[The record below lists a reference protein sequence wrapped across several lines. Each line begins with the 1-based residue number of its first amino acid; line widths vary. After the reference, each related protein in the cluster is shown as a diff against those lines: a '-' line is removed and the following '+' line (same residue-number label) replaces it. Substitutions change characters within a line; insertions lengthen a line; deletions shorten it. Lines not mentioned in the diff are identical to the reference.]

1 LAAAA
6 KGGNKKQK
14 SLMGGAFGS
23 VEADCRQPAQNTHK
37 RRGSNRKAEY
47 NQYNRFLLNTFRK
60 ATLVSGSCL
69 AHVFSRTITHNAGG
83 RRAMEYRNSP
93 GPANIFGST
102 SCLTWILLQV
112 LIALPVAAQTRVPL
126 QPFAQ
131 QVRQVETSLA
141 YLGQPLA
148 QNDGDAI
155 NQAIGNA
162 NEAAAIE
169 RLEQILDKYTLAI
182 VDINAESRVK
192 VQPGPAKPELVE
204 AGTRVFL
211 VKVINKAGVT
221 AKLEAES
228 PNALPVF
235 VRSDGSSEPAKKLSP
250 ADVRDRWMDGELYD
264 KDPMSP
270 QLSGLPLEYRI
281 LQIYS
286 RDQGQRSAS
295 ISFNVGQGTQDIG
308 FRNEMVVV
316 FTALPARPLRLW
328 VRDENSAP
336 SMAAFTIRDA
346 LGRLYPNPAKRLA
359 PDLFFQPQVYRE
371 NGDTILVPAGSY
383 TVTSTMG
390 PEYHAQ
396 TKQVEVTATGPNEV
410 SFAMQRWIDPA
421 KYRWYSGDHHVHA
434 AGCSH
439 YQNPTEGV
447 QPDDMARQIQ
457 GEKLNVGAVLTW
469 GPCYYY
475 QKQFFS
481 GKDHPLS
488 KPNRLMHYDLE
499 VSGFPS
505 SHAGHLVLLGLTNQ
519 DYPHC
524 VRIEQWPTWDLPVL
538 RWAKSQGALAG
549 FAHSGWGLAVKSREL
564 PNYEIPG
571 FDSIG
576 ANEYIVDVT
585 HPDAV
590 DFISTMDTPYPW
602 ELNIWYHTLNVGFR
616 TRISGETDFPCI
628 TDARV
633 GQGRVYAK
641 VDGPLSYSGWVE
653 ALRAGRSYVSDGRSH
668 LMDFSVNNIEV
679 GTNASEVRLTGRGTV
694 HARVKVSAYLSP
706 VASGTDSM
714 LIDRGSYWRS
724 PRLKADISTES
735 IHGRPIDQT
744 PYWHLERA
752 RIGDTREVPVELV
765 VNGKPIA
772 RKNIVAD
779 GSVQDIAFDVP
790 VERSSWMAVRILGS
804 SHSNPIFIL
813 VDGKPIR
820 ASRQSAQWCFA
831 AVDQCWTQKAPRIS
845 KAELADAQAAYDH
858 AREVYTKLVAE
869 CPQ

>member
-1 LAAAA
+1 
-6 KGGNKKQK
+6 
-14 SLMGGAFGS
+14 
-23 VEADCRQPAQNTHK
+23 
-37 RRGSNRKAEY
+37 
-47 NQYNRFLLNTFRK
+47 
-60 ATLVSGSCL
+60 
-69 AHVFSRTITHNAGG
+69 
-83 RRAMEYRNSP
+83 MEYRNSP
-93 GPANIFGST
+93 RPAHTFGT
-102 SCLTWILLQV
+102 YLIWILLPA
-112 LIALPVAAQTRVPL
+112 IIPLPIAAQIRMPL

-155 NQAIGNA
+155 NRAIGNA
-162 NEAAAIE
+162 DEATAIAQ
-169 RLEQILDKYTLAI
+169 LEQILNKYVLA
-182 VDINAESRVK
+182 VVEINPESRVR

-211 VKVINKAGVT
+211 IKVINKAGVT
-221 AKLEAES
+221 AKLKVES

-235 VRSDGSSEPAKKLSP
+235 VPSDESSEPPKKLSP
-250 ADVRDRWMDGELYD
+250 ADVRDRWMDVELYD
-264 KDPMSP
+264 KDPMSE
-270 QLSGLPLEYRI
+270 QLSGLPLEYR
-281 LQIYS
+281 LLEIYS
-286 RDQGQRSAS
+286 RDQGQRSAK

-308 FRNEMVVV
+308 FRNETV
-316 FTALPARPLRLW
+316 FYFSALPAHALRLL
-328 VRDENSAP
+328 VRDENGAP
-336 SMAAFTIRDA
+336 SMAAVTVRDA
-346 LGRLYPNPAKRLA
+346 LGRLYPNPSKRLA
-359 PDLFFQPQVYRE
+359 PDLFFQQQVYRA
-371 NGDTILVPAGSY
+371 NGETILVPEGTY
-383 TVTSTMG
+383 TVVSSMG

-396 TKQVEVTATGPNEV
+396 TKQVEVAAAGPNDV
-410 SFAMQRWIDPA
+410 SFAMQRWIDPS

-488 KPNRLMHYDLE
+488 KPNGLMHYDLE

-524 VRIEQWPTWDLPVL
+524 VRIEQWPTWDLPIL
-538 RWAKSQGALAG
+538 RWGKSQGAMAG
-549 FAHSGWGLAVKSREL
+549 FAHSGFGLEVKSREL
-564 PNYEIPG
+564 PNYEVPP

-585 HPDAV
+585 YPDTV
-590 DFISTMDTPYPW
+590 DFISAMDTPYTS

-641 VDGPLSYSGWVE
+641 VNGSLNYAGWLE
-653 ALRAGRSYVSDGRSH
+653 ALHSGRSYVSDGRSH
-668 LMDFSVNNIEV
+668 LMDFGVNGVEV
-679 GTNASEVRLTGRGTV
+679 GTQGSEVKLAAAGTLHV
-694 HARVKVSAYLSP
+694 N
-706 VASGTDSM
+706 
-714 LIDRGSYWRS
+714 
-724 PRLKADISTES
+724 LKASAFLAPLVDGGARMAVDREPAWMTSLNNPGLDAHFPSSISVEKIQS
-735 IHGRPIDQT
+735 RPLDQE
-744 PYWHLERA
+744 PFWHIERA
-752 RIGDTREVPVELV
+752 RIGSTREVSVELV
-765 VNGKPIA
+765 LNGKPVA
-772 RKNIVAD
+772 HKNLVAD
-779 GSVQDIAFDVP
+779 GAVQEIAFDVP
-790 VERSSWMAVRILGS
+790 VEKSSWLAARILGS
-804 SHSNPIFIL
+804 SHTNPIFVL

-820 ASRQSAQWCFA
+820 ASRQSAQWCLA
-831 AVDQCWTQKAPRIS
+831 GVNQCWTQKAPKIS
-845 KAELADAQAAYDH
+845 KAELPDAQAAYDH
-858 AREVYTKLVAE
+858 AREVYTKLIKE
-869 CPQ
+869 CEQ